1 MSIAL
6 VTGASR
12 GIGRACALAL
22 AKRGYDVAV
31 NYVSN
36 EAAAQAVVAEIQALG
51 VRSLAVRANTAE
63 LPEVKD
69 MFRTVVR
76 EMGGL
81 DVLVNNA
88 GVVDDR
94 YLMMLTEDS
103 LTRSLDINIK
113 GYFHCAQQA
122 ALKMFK
128 KKSGVIVN
136 ISSVSSVL
144 AIPGQ
149 SVYSATKGAVNALTA
164 TLAKELA
171 PYGIRVNAVAPGFVE
186 TEMLDHIPQE
196 QREGY
201 LKSVPYGPLCQAGG
215 GRRRRLHPVRPDA
228 VLPDGPDAHPRW
240 RAEPV
245 NLLEIN
251 ARIRQRPPFQMIER
265 VTALEPG
272 KSADGIKCVS
282 VNEPYF
288 QGHMPGLPI
297 MPGVLLI
304 ESAAQLCSLVIEA
317 DGSDDSKVY
326 VLLKV
331 RDFKF
336 VRPVVPGDRLE
347 IHAEMVRG
355 GAGVYTFDVTISCD
369 GGVRAKGE
377 LMFTAVA
384 QDSIYA

>member
-36 EAAAQAVVAEIQALG
+36 EAAAQAVVAEIEALG

-171 PYGIRVNAVAPGFVE
+171 PYGIRVNAVAPGVTKTDMVANLPEEVIKPIIATIPLGRMGEPEDVANAFVFLASDMSSYV
-186 TEMLDHIPQE
+186 T
-196 QREGY
+196 G
-201 LKSVPYGPLCQAGG
+201 
-215 GRRRRLHPVRPDA
+215 A
-228 VLPDGPDAHPRW
+228 VLPVDGA
-240 RAEPV
+240 
-245 NLLEIN
+245 
-251 ARIRQRPPFQMIER
+251 AR
-265 VTALEPG
+265 
-272 KSADGIKCVS
+272 S
-282 VNEPYF
+282 
-288 QGHMPGLPI
+288 
-297 MPGVLLI
+297 
-304 ESAAQLCSLVIEA
+304 
-317 DGSDDSKVY
+317 
-326 VLLKV
+326 
-331 RDFKF
+331 
-336 VRPVVPGDRLE
+336 
-347 IHAEMVRG
+347 
-355 GAGVYTFDVTISCD
+355 
-369 GGVRAKGE
+369 
-377 LMFTAVA
+377 
-384 QDSIYA
+384 